1 MRQESTETPPAGTP
15 GAVRTTRWRY
25 HPTGL
30 MAGMTSPEGVELSYH
45 YDERSRLLRM
55 RDNLGQEQRYEYD
68 LYGNIV
74 RRETTNSDGSPALR
88 MRQVYDERNRLIEMA
103 MPHVGESESIIRYTL
118 DAESN
123 VIAMTDPNG
132 AQSSSIYDRV
142 DRLSSY
148 THRLNGVTEY
158 EYDTRDRIIR
168 VVAPNGVV
176 TEYDYDVLARVSEER
191 SPDRGP
197 LRYEYDLA
205 NNVIAIREGRGI
217 VMRYR
222 YDELERR
229 VEASYPNT
237 HPGKDEQVRYRY
249 DSCPLGLGRLC
260 ERHDESGR
268 TAYRYDVWG
277 NVVERE
283 HEELGVRYHTRYS
296 WDRED
301 KLSRMELPSGRVVEY
316 SRDGVRRLLGLQAR
330 LNGERRPIV
339 SELRY
344 RGDNRMRSYRYGNGQ
359 QDQRSYDR
367 QGRLLVQRLTGAED
381 LQTDARSYRY
391 DANGNIV
398 DLNGSY
404 ERNRY
409 AYDALDRL
417 DSDRMEEEAAQ
428 GYTYDLNGNRL
439 GAPVEED
446 DTRYDYLAGSNRL
459 QASEE
464 RRGPEAA
471 SFAPRADRRLEYNDA
486 GRLWRLYEGEGAD
499 KPLRA
504 EYIYNGIGQRT
515 RKIVHEAEGRRRTTI
530 YHYDLQGM
538 LITET
543 RADGSVLRDYLWANA
558 QPVAQID
565 KQAEQERITYL
576 YPDHLMTPRL
586 GMDETGT
593 VVWRWEGEA
602 FGQSGAEQD
611 PDGDGREVVMRLRFR
626 VNITTPRV
634 ICTTTGTVIMTPL
647 SVVTLLP
654 M

>member
-1 MRQESTETPPAGTP
+1 MRNC
-15 GAVRTTRWRY
+15 
-25 HPTGL
+25 
-30 MAGMTSPEGVELSYH
+30 TSAS
-45 YDERSRLLRM
+45 RSL
-55 RDNLGQEQRYEYD
+55 
-68 LYGNIV
+68 
-74 RRETTNSDGSPALR
+74 P
-88 MRQVYDERNRLIEMA
+88 NRA
-103 MPHVGESESIIRYTL
+103 DFS
-118 DAESN
+118 
-123 VIAMTDPNG
+123 
-132 AQSSSIYDRV
+132 
-142 DRLSSY
+142 
-148 THRLNGVTEY
+148 
-158 EYDTRDRIIR
+158 
-168 VVAPNGVV
+168 
-176 TEYDYDVLARVSEER
+176 
-191 SPDRGP
+191 
-197 LRYEYDLA
+197 
-205 NNVIAIREGRGI
+205 
-217 VMRYR
+217 
-222 YDELERR
+222 
-229 VEASYPNT
+229 
-237 HPGKDEQVRYRY
+237 
-249 DSCPLGLGRLC
+249 
-260 ERHDESGR
+260 
-268 TAYRYDVWG
+268 
-277 NVVERE
+277 
-283 HEELGVRYHTRYS
+283 
-296 WDRED
+296 RED
-301 KLSRMELPSGRVVEY
+301 QLSRMELPSGRVVEY
-316 SRDGVRRLLGLQAR
+316 SRDGVRRLLGLQAQ
-330 LNGERRPIV
+330 LNGERQPIV

-359 QDQRSYDR
+359 QDRRSYDR
-367 QGRLLVQRLTGAED
+367 QGRLLVQRLAGAED

-398 DLNGSY
+398 ELNGSY

-417 DSDRMEEEAAQ
+417 HSDRIEEEAAQ

-464 RRGPEAA
+464 LRGSEAA

-576 YPDHLMTPRL
+576 YPDHLMTTRL
-586 GMDETGT
+586 GMDEIGT

-611 PDGDGREVVMRLRFR
+611 PDGDGREVIMRLRFPGQYHDTESDLYYNWNR
-626 VNITTPRV
+626 YYDPSIGRYITSDV
-634 ICTTTGTVIMTPL
+634 IGLEGGMNTYVYANNNSLRFMDPMGKAPAEGYVDEDPDIVEYRDKRIARCISEGKKEKDTVVGEKKCKSCCGNWFLDPWTLNPKKLRIRLAYLTGHINVCRTACDSAKPVQEHGRLKWDFMFN
-647 SVVTLLP
+647 VEF
-654 M
+654 